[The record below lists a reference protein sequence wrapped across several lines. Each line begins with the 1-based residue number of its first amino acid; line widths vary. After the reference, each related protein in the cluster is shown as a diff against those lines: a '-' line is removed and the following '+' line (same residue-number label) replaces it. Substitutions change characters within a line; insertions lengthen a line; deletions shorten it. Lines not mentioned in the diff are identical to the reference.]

1 MGSASDL
8 RFLARSVVK
17 PKPGSREFE
26 KLSLTGFDFRSLK
39 QSIFHKRVLL
49 FDTSS
54 GSKEEEEEGFDFELC
69 SKKLKET
76 LAITLDKCYPFAG
89 PSSVSLLLLLLLPLP
104 VLVAVYGENNL

>member
-17 PKPGSREFE
+17 PKPRSREFE

-54 GSKEEEEEGFDFELC
+54 GSKEEDGFDFELC

-89 PSSVSLLLLLLLPLP
+89 PSSVLLPLH
-104 VLVAVYGENNL
+104 VLVAVYEENNL